1 MVLVIKENKKK
12 EANAQETLL
21 YKFDLDKMIIRLKTP
36 LNTFLIHT
44 FTIVCTI
51 AFILLYGETNKWFIL
66 VFIGLLLT
74 YNIYKL
80 VELFLRK
87 MVINLSN
94 HEIIFYTPLKR
105 KTKIDMIE
113 NVFTQVIED
122 PEGSDRYFVYF
133 QVRDKKNWF
142 KIETVSEEQANA
154 IKSLLKYKHS

>member
-1 MVLVIKENKKK
+1 
-12 EANAQETLL
+12 
-21 YKFDLDKMIIRLKTP
+21 
-36 LNTFLIHT
+36 
-44 FTIVCTI
+44 
-51 AFILLYGETNKWFIL
+51 
-66 VFIGLLLT
+66 
-74 YNIYKL
+74 
-80 VELFLRK
+80 

-133 QVRDKKNWF
+133 QVRDKKNWL